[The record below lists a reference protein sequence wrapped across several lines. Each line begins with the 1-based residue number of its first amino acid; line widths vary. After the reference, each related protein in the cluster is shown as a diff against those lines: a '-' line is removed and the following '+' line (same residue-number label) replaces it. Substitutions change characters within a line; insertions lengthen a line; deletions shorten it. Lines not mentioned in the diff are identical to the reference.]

1 MQLLTEAWMWLV
13 GNYQLLL
20 CIGIPALACC
30 IVIASI
36 YRDTNYF

>member
-20 CIGIPALACC
+20 CIGLPTLVTCLV
-30 IVIASI
+30 IVAST
-36 YRDTNYF
+36 RE